1 MSSPG
6 DSEVHQ
12 YPPTTAEWVTSPLP
26 DHDELGHNPLEPV
39 PEVKPSVRLSAALII
54 ISGLVALASLIVQ
67 LYLAK
72 VIALLGSPSVRAS
85 DWIAIVFPIATTIFP
100 LVFAVGG
107 VVRGIT
113 LRAHVTRRSV
123 VQVLQFASA
132 GLALQLLTIPLAVFQ
147 IIAPRVRSGQTIGYV
162 LGPANWLALASFLI
176 MLAAAWFIR
185 IVVKPPVTQEDIND
199 EARYRSLVDRGSSR
213 PDYNRQLPSR
223 SSRR

>member
-113 LRAHVTRRSV
+113 LYARVTRRSV

-132 GLALQLLTIPLAVFQ
+132 GLALSSSS
-147 IIAPRVRSGQTIGYV
+147 RS
-162 LGPANWLALASFLI
+162 PWRF
-176 MLAAAWFIR
+176 F
-185 IVVKPPVTQEDIND
+185 
-199 EARYRSLVDRGSSR
+199 RSLPLVSDLAKPSAMCWDRQTGWHWPASSSCWPLRGSSGS
-213 PDYNRQLPSR
+213 L
-223 SSRR
+223 SSHR